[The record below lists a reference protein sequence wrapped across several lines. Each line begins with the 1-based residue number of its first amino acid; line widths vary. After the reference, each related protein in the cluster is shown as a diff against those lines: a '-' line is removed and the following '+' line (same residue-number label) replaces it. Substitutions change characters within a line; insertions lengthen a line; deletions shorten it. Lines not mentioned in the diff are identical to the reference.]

1 MGIGLNYHLFDGDG
15 IISVKVGDDPTIYD
29 LDKMEARNFIRKYK
43 STDKVEK
50 TGTLLWVI
58 PFGMFTPRKEC
69 PTQPRQ

>member
-50 TGTLLWVI
+50 TGTLL
-58 PFGMFTPRKEC
+58 
-69 PTQPRQ
+69 